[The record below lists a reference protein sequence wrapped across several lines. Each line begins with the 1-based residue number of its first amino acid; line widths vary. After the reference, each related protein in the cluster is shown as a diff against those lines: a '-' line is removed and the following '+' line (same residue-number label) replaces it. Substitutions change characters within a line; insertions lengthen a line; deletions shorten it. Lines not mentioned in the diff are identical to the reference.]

1 MRNMKFIVNVVLAVS
16 SIAALAQESA
26 RTVQYHSQDI
36 VAIRAKVKYTTLIEL
51 PTTEKIMEA
60 ATGDKDFWIVDVVGN
75 FCFVHPAKQ
84 GIASNLNLITDKGNI
99 YSFTLQDISGSPG
112 EPDLKVIVE
121 PADRSAIVA
130 ASGPAQFVPAA
141 QLEQSKQQV
150 AALQSH
156 VEQAVDEYKSGY
168 PTQLKFDY
176 VYKAN
181 QAPFDIQ
188 SIYHDDKFT
197 YIKTNAPEKF
207 SVYEMKDGKPNL
219 VTYDLR
225 EGTYII
231 PKIMDDG
238 YVELGKEADELCAE
252 RITRHDREQPYFSH
266 RRAGR
271 DARRTA
277 SRANTARPFRAAQGR
292 LAEEPQDVRL
302 LGAALLVIVAA
313 LFSSTGKK
321 TPAQQAAAKGQ
332 PPQPTLQDNTDNN
345 VQDMKNQVQAER
357 QKEQQAAM
365 AAAAGQDPAL
375 ASATPAQQAAAAA
388 FGPSGEAPTSCGPGR
403 PCGQAQQGTM
413 PPQLTPEQQQ
423 AQLIAAKERERADNS
438 RFASNLVYSRLAEQR
453 NSSRNSKAR
462 RCPSSMTIPS
472 GRQRRVSLTHEP
484 EKEQE
489 ETPGGYKRPLE
500 ANIDSAVGQ
509 PYLVYEGSVLD
520 TVL

>member
-1 MRNMKFIVNVVLAVS
+1 MRNMKFIVNVVLALS

-84 GIASNLNLITDKGNI
+84 GISSNLNLITDKGNI
-99 YSFTLQDISGSPG
+99 YSFTLQDISASSG

-130 ASGPAQFVPAA
+130 ASGPPQFVPAA

-150 AALQSH
+150 AAIQSH
-156 VEQAVDEYKSGY
+156 VEQAVDEYKSSY

-181 QAPFDIQ
+181 HAPFDIQ

-231 PKIMDDG
+231 PKIMDEG
-238 YVELGKEADELCAE
+238 YVELGKK
-252 RITRHDREQPYFSH
+252 RMSF
-266 RRAGR
+266 
-271 DARRTA
+271 AR
-277 SRANTARPFRAAQGR
+277 
-292 LAEEPQDVRL
+292 
-302 LGAALLVIVAA
+302 
-313 LFSSTGKK
+313 
-321 TPAQQAAAKGQ
+321 KG
-332 PPQPTLQDNTDNN
+332 
-345 VQDMKNQVQAER
+345 
-357 QKEQQAAM
+357 
-365 AAAAGQDPAL
+365 
-375 ASATPAQQAAAAA
+375 
-388 FGPSGEAPTSCGPGR
+388 
-403 PCGQAQQGTM
+403 
-413 PPQLTPEQQQ
+413 
-423 AQLIAAKERERADNS
+423 
-438 RFASNLVYSRLAEQR
+438 
-453 NSSRNSKAR
+453 
-462 RCPSSMTIPS
+462 
-472 GRQRRVSLTHEP
+472 
-484 EKEQE
+484 
-489 ETPGGYKRPLE
+489 
-500 ANIDSAVGQ
+500 
-509 PYLVYEGSVLD
+509 
-520 TVL
+520 

>member
-1 MRNMKFIVNVVLAVS
+1 MRNMKFIVNAVLAVS
-16 SIAALAQESA
+16 SIAALAQDSA

-36 VAIRAKVKYTTLIEL
+36 VAIRAKVKYTTLIEV
-51 PTTEKIMEA
+51 PPSEKIMEA

-84 GIASNLNLITDKGNI
+84 GISSNLNLITDKGNI
-99 YSFTLQDISGSPG
+99 YSFTLQDISASSV

-156 VEQAVDEYKSGY
+156 VEQAVDEYKSSY

-181 QAPFDIQ
+181 EAPFDIQ

-238 YVELGKEADELCAE
+238 YVELGKK
-252 RITRHDREQPYFSH
+252 RMSF
-266 RRAGR
+266 
-271 DARRTA
+271 AR
-277 SRANTARPFRAAQGR
+277 
-292 LAEEPQDVRL
+292 
-302 LGAALLVIVAA
+302 
-313 LFSSTGKK
+313 
-321 TPAQQAAAKGQ
+321 KG
-332 PPQPTLQDNTDNN
+332 
-345 VQDMKNQVQAER
+345 
-357 QKEQQAAM
+357 
-365 AAAAGQDPAL
+365 
-375 ASATPAQQAAAAA
+375 
-388 FGPSGEAPTSCGPGR
+388 
-403 PCGQAQQGTM
+403 
-413 PPQLTPEQQQ
+413 
-423 AQLIAAKERERADNS
+423 
-438 RFASNLVYSRLAEQR
+438 
-453 NSSRNSKAR
+453 
-462 RCPSSMTIPS
+462 
-472 GRQRRVSLTHEP
+472 
-484 EKEQE
+484 
-489 ETPGGYKRPLE
+489 
-500 ANIDSAVGQ
+500 
-509 PYLVYEGSVLD
+509 
-520 TVL
+520 